1 MADGIHEKKIRRRLA
16 TFTIPFPFI
25 RNWLLFIT
33 NRVAETRQAFQ
44 SSMVFSPFQHY
55 THVSSPLLKSN
66 AVSSSTFG
74 NTGALPSGFEFAI
87 TRTLYVYALYSVCY
101 PCFWLYI
108 HWLAVFSLVDMSRLF
123 LLYPWP
129 EQRLELDT
137 IMSLPPTHA
146 FCLVPISGT
155 SIDYIIIH
163 FSS

>member
-74 NTGALPSGFEFAI
+74 NTDALPSGFEIAI
-87 TRTLYVYALYSVCY
+87 TRTLYVYLR
-101 PCFWLYI
+101 L
-108 HWLAVFSLVDMSRLF
+108 VFSVLPLF
-123 LLYPWP
+123 LVIYPLAGCFFSCRYESP
-129 EQRLELDT
+129 FSAL
-137 IMSLPPTHA
+137 SLA
-146 FCLVPISGT
+146 RAEA
-155 SIDYIIIH
+155 
-163 FSS
+163 